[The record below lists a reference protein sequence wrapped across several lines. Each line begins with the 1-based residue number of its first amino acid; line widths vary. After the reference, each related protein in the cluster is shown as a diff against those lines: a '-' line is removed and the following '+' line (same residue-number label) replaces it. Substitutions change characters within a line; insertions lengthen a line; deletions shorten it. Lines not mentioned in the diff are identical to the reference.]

1 MDELKLAPVIDL
13 PCVTSLNLDADKVI
27 SKAAGKLTQV
37 VIVGYDRDGEFYF
50 ASSVADGPE
59 VLWALEQAK
68 LKLLNIGQ

>member
-13 PCVTSLNLDADKVI
+13 PCVTSLNLDADRVI
-27 SKAAGKLTQV
+27 SKAVGQLAQV
-37 VIVGYDRDGEFYF
+37 VIVGYDRDGDFYF

-68 LKLLNIGQ
+68 LRLLNVSK